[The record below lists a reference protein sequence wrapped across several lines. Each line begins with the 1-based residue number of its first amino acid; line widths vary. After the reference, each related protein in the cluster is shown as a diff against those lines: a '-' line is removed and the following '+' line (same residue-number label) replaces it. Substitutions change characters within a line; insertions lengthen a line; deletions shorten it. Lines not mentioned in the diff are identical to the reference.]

1 MRKKIGKINIFLQ
14 ARLNSDRLP
23 YKSLIKLNQIPLV
36 VLCAKRLCGE
46 NVDVTVLTSKEKS
59 DEYLVDVLRQN
70 KINFFRGSLNNVYK
84 RFYDL

>member
-46 NVDVTVLTSKEKS
+46 NVDKFYLREKGIKN
-59 DEYLVDVLRQN
+59 DF
-70 KINFFRGSLNNVYK
+70 NFFII
-84 RFYDL
+84 FIW